1 MPTAVSVLLPLP
13 LPAFSYLLPF
23 EQEKPVLG
31 ARVVVPWQAGVRTG
45 IVVNLEEVSATKAL
59 ELKELIYPLD
69 TEPFILPKHL
79 AFLDNLAKSSVS
91 PPGQILASLL
101 PIGLNESLV
110 HEVKAVAG
118 AKVEHDLSDWSG
130 VQALSPN
137 QLDFYRRQGL
147 IRERVRIEEPK
158 VRVLLPFKKPD
169 EALKT
174 KAKAN
179 QLQALEW
186 LWEVERLES
195 GAELARQADVPESSV
210 RTLVKNGYA
219 GYEDV
224 PAPLPALPNYPPK
237 QLPSVAIYAG
247 ENHKAITGGYRAERL
262 ASLIPLLQGDLK
274 KGKSV
279 LVLVPE
285 QFILEETAS
294 YLQSLMPVQVLSGDL
309 SDAQRKRFW
318 QELPDNEPLI
328 LVGTYLATLAPLGQ
342 LGRIVILEE
351 ASSSYKL
358 QSGPRLFISSALR
371 LLAEH
376 LDIPCML
383 ADSLLSPEGLNHVGE
398 KHCLYLPSP
407 ERRLHIADL
416 SEQSNWPLSSD
427 LIQVL
432 KQVKERGRRAVL
444 LAPRRGFS
452 AALGCSDCTWLAECP
467 NCDLSLRYHQDK
479 RQLSCHQCGFNMAIP
494 LECPNCQS
502 VDLGAM
508 RGAGTQWIAREV
520 AKHLPD
526 FPIYRY
532 DADERHD
539 LSPLLEGEPG
549 VVIATT
555 ALLRHPPLPDVSLLG
570 LTLFD
575 TLLGVSDFRAEEETL
590 RLWLQLAE
598 LSPNARPLTLIQ
610 TFQPQHPLLD
620 FMRAKDAEKAM
631 KFFLEGVLE
640 RRKRFHYPPFAD
652 VAKVQISAKQ
662 ELTAQREAN
671 WLATALKLHIK
682 DKGDVLGPSAAP
694 VTKLKGLYSYQLF
707 VRDLGHKGFETLLQP
722 VQAYHGS
729 ARVRVDVDPRDI
741 GKFLD

>member
-45 IVVNLEEVSATKAL
+45 IVVKLEEIPATKAL

-69 TEPFILPKHL
+69 YEPFILPEL
-79 AFLDNLAKSSVS
+79 LSFIENLAKTSIS
-91 PPGQILASLL
+91 PPGQILATLL
-101 PIGLNESLV
+101 PTGLNETLI
-110 HEVKAVAG
+110 HEVKAIAG
-118 AKVEHDLSDWSG
+118 TQLELNLEDWSG
-130 VQALSPN
+130 VEKLSPG
-137 QLDFYRRQGL
+137 QLDFLRKQGL
-147 IRERVRIEEPK
+147 ILERVRIEEAK
-158 VRVLLPFKKPD
+158 LRVLIPYKKPD
-169 EALKT
+169 EKLKT

-186 LWEVERLES
+186 LWEVETVES

-219 GYEDV
+219 GYEEIT
-224 PAPLPALPNYPPK
+224 APPPV
-237 QLPSVAIYAG
+237 LPSYVPKTLPLTKLYAS
-247 ENHKAITGGYRAERL
+247 ENHRAVTGGYRAERL
-262 ASLIPLLQGDLK
+262 AALIPILQGDLK
-274 KGKSV
+274 RGKSV
-279 LVLVPE
+279 MVIVPE

-294 YLQSLMPVQVLSGDL
+294 YLQGLMPLQVLSGEL
-309 SDAQRKRFW
+309 TDAQRKRFW
-318 QELPDNEPLI
+318 QELSQHEPLI
-328 LVGTYLATLAPLGQ
+328 LVGTYLAMLAPLRQ

-358 QSGPRLFISSALR
+358 QSGPRLFVSSSLR
-371 LLAEH
+371 HLAQH
-376 LDIPCML
+376 LTIPVML
-383 ADSLLSPEGLNHVGE
+383 SDSLLSPEGLSHVGE
-398 KHCLYLPSP
+398 AQCLYLPSP
-407 ERRLHIADL
+407 ERRLHVADL
-416 SEQSNWPLSSD
+416 SQQTNWPLSSE

-432 KQVKERGRRAVL
+432 KQVQERDRRAIL

-479 RQLSCHQCGFNMAIP
+479 RQLSCHQCGYSTAIP
-494 LECPNCQS
+494 LECPNCHN
-502 VDLGAM
+502 VNLGAM
-508 RGAGTQWIAREV
+508 RGAGTQWIAKEV
-520 AKHLPD
+520 SKHLPG

-532 DADERHD
+532 DADERD
-539 LSPLLEGEPG
+539 TLSPLLEGEAG
-549 VVIATT
+549 VVIGTT
-555 ALLRHPPLPDVSLLG
+555 ALLRHAPLPDVSLIG

-598 LSPNARPLTLIQ
+598 LSPQARPLTLIQ
-610 TFQPQHPLLD
+610 TFQSQHPLLE
-620 FMRAKDAEKAM
+620 FMAAKDAEKAM

-640 RRKRFHYPPFAD
+640 RRKRFHYPPFAE
-652 VAKVQISAKQ
+652 VAKIQVSAKQ
-662 ELTAQREAN
+662 EMTAQREAN
-671 WLATALKLHIK
+671 WLADALKLHVK
-682 DKGDVLGPSAAP
+682 DKGEVVGPSAAP

-707 VRDLGHKGFETLLQP
+707 VRDLAHKGFETLLQP
-722 VQAYHGS
+722 VQAYARG

-741 GKFLD
+741 GRFLD